1 MKRIYPS
8 FLSSAISEQLHYR
21 NMCTN
26 TYHRN
31 NTFSVV
37 LDAVAAAFD
46 DAIPLATRRVLFGL
60 LFISPVEEEEAEMV
74 MLLQPLL
81 ALLMPA
87 AGCNDDDTVI
97 CLPGEAKKKC
107 RIIVASM
114 KNVIH
119 CDLLKVHT
127 NICRHHRAMT
137 ASKWSSGILIV
148 VSGRTSFLIR
158 SLIRLSG
165 AVPGRRHGCRRGWA
179 NGTRR

>member
-1 MKRIYPS
+1 MSNYII
-8 FLSSAISEQLHYR
+8 AI
-21 NMCTN
+21 CTN
-26 TYHRN
+26 IYHRN
-31 NTFSVV
+31 DTFSVV

-46 DAIPLATRRVLFGL
+46 GAMPLATRRVLFGL

-81 ALLMPA
+81 ALLMPV
-87 AGCNDDDTVI
+87 AGCNDDTVI
-97 CLPGEAKKKC
+97 CLPGEAEKKC

-114 KNVIH
+114 KSIIQ
-119 CDLLKVHT
+119 CDLLQIHT
-127 NICRHHRAMT
+127 NICRHHRAVT

-165 AVPGRRHGCRRGWA
+165 AVPGRRYSCRRGWA
-179 NGTRR
+179 DGTRW